1 MRLCQRM
8 ASQPERRPLHSWWPM
23 ALRFLPLPCQ
33 STPRESPGIRGQKTR
48 GWAELNGCS
57 CAGAC
62 AAQLGIAAA
71 RLGRARERAIASTYL
86 PVRVQRGRVMPI
98 PRALRDAARCT
109 WARDGHIRAQW
120 HCTAEALCGR
130 QHTTFVG
137 VPRLRL
143 CTFVCTAALSPTCHT
158 SACECACARVCLVRM
173 CLVRVCVCV

>member
-8 ASQPERRPLHSWWPM
+8 ASQPERRPLHSWRPI
-23 ALRFLPLPCQ
+23 ALRLLPLLCR
-33 STPRESPGIRGQKTR
+33 STLRGSPGIRGQKTR
-48 GWAELNGCS
+48 GWAELSGRS
-57 CAGAC
+57 CAVAC

-86 PVRVQRGRVMPI
+86 PVRVQRGRVMPS

-109 WARDGHIRAQW
+109 WARDGQIRAQW

-130 QHTTFVG
+130 QHTVDFVG
-137 VPRLRL
+137 LPRLRL

-158 SACECACARVCLVRM
+158 SACECACARVCLVRA
-173 CLVRVCVCV
+173 LARVYVCV